1 VSNHLAIA
9 TVTAALGQLVHT
21 AAQSA
26 VAGVALRFGRPTAQT
41 STEKKVHIYL
51 YQVSANAALRNND
64 LPTRNSE
71 GTLTTRPQAALDLHY
86 LLTFYGDD
94 QALEPDRMLG
104 AVVRNLHARS
114 VLSGAVIQN
123 AIASHS
129 AELGG
134 SNLESAPERVKFT
147 PLPLSLEELSKL
159 WSVFLQTPHA
169 LSVAYQGTVV
179 LIEADESP
187 SPVLPVLQRGKG
199 DRGVETVLGPFPHL
213 AAVHIGPVAA
223 AGIRP
228 RPPSYPNAELGLQL
242 TFTGENLAGDVVTLR
257 FTHPHPPAVE
267 QTMPAGDRSATEL
280 RLELPDDAPAQSEWA
295 AGIYTVVVDVDRGG
309 TKHRS
314 DAFALALAPH
324 VIAIQPKPA
333 PRDGAGS
340 VTLTVTCRPQVKQ
353 AQSAVLLL
361 GDREVVAESLGAASD
376 SLTFVIPNAPV
387 AQDILA
393 QVRVDGVGS
402 MPFKFDDASRT
413 FVFDDDQ
420 RVTIQ

>member
-26 VAGVALRFGRPTAQT
+26 VSGVALRFGRPTAQT

-51 YQVSANAALRNND
+51 YQVSANAALRNSD

-104 AVVRNLHARS
+104 AVVRNLHTRS
-114 VLSGAVIQN
+114 VLSGAAIQN

-147 PLPLSLEELSKL
+147 PMPLSLEEMSKL
-159 WSVFLQTPHA
+159 WSVFVQTPYA
-169 LSVAYQGTVV
+169 LSVAYEGTVV

-187 SPVLPVLQRGKG
+187 APVLPVLQRGKG
-199 DRGVETVLGPFPHL
+199 DRGVDTILGPFPHL
-213 AAVHIGPVAA
+213 AAVHIGPLATI
-223 AGIRP
+223 GIRP
-228 RPPSYPNAELGLQL
+228 PPPSYPNAELGLHL
-242 TFTGENLAGDVVTLR
+242 AFAGENLGGDVVTLR
-257 FTHPHPPAVE
+257 FSHRHAPAVE
-267 QTMPAGDRSATEL
+267 RIIPAGDRSATEL
-280 RLELPDDAPAQSEWA
+280 RLVLPDDVPAQSEWA
-295 AGIYTVVVDVDRGG
+295 AGIYTVVVDVDRGA

-314 DAFALALAPH
+314 DVFALALAPH
-324 VIAIQPKPA
+324 VTSIQPKPA
-333 PRDGAGS
+333 PRDGAGN
-340 VTLTVTCRPQVKQ
+340 VTLTATCRPQVRTE
-353 AQSAVLLL
+353 QSAVLLI
-361 GDREVVAESLGAASD
+361 GDREVVAQSLAAASD
-376 SLTFVIPNAPV
+376 TLTFVIPSAPV
-387 AQDILA
+387 VQDVLA

-402 MPFKFDDASRT
+402 MPFKFDQAMRT

-420 RVTIQ
+420 RVRIQ